1 MLINI
6 LKESQY
12 FKNVVMDYENNG
24 CAYAEHVIV
33 LFNLLLILICD
44 YCFCDIILE
53 ITQPLF

>member
-1 MLINI
+1 MI
-6 LKESQY
+6 LKML
-12 FKNVVMDYENNG
+12 VMDYENNG
-24 CAYAEHVIV
+24 CAYTENVIVIV